1 MSHNYP
7 TINPKYGKIF
17 HPSKSLM
24 DMTKMAIKK
33 ITVSQRMMTNKFNL
47 KTNQIRNKMDFSKI
61 ASKYPK

>member
-1 MSHNYP
+1 
-7 TINPKYGKIF
+7 
-17 HPSKSLM
+17 M

-33 ITVSQRMMTNKFNL
+33 IMVSQMMRTNKFNL